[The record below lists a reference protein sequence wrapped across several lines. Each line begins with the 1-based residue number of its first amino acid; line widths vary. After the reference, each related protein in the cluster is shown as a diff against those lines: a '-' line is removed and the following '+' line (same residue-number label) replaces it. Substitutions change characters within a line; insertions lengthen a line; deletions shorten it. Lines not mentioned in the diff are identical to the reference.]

1 MCCSKRAQ
9 RLQER
14 QLSQSSVPTSPR
26 PRGCCGARKE
36 RRLLRELE
44 EHATNNCRSSEIAQ
58 IQPQGVFL
66 SGFRQDQSPMA
77 GIIAVGISMGAEK
90 LGRKISEKR
99 LERKDKKAA
108 AVSFDSS
115 FWMRIADLW

>member
-1 MCCSKRAQ
+1 MCCSKRTQ
-9 RLQER
+9 RLQQQ
-14 QLSQSSVPTSPR
+14 QLFQSSVLVSPR
-26 PRGCCGARKE
+26 PRGCGGARKQ

-44 EHATNNCRSSEIAQ
+44 EHASNHYHSPEVTQ
-58 IQPQGVFL
+58 TQPQSAFL
-66 SGFRQDQSPMA
+66 SEVRQHQSPMA

-108 AVSFDSS
+108 TVSQVP
-115 FWMRIADLW
+115 